1 MLCAFALL
9 AVPAGASAKSG
20 CHGRT
25 VSPHGNSE
33 ADQYTET
40 IPGACG
46 NHRPNPGNPA
56 GSSSGAV
63 PPNGAVPARTVARLE
78 SLGQAGRN
86 AAALA
91 QANAPAGTRGQASR
105 EGANPASAGEAGEDG
120 GALSGVSKA
129 LGGGSGGGEGMGLAL
144 PLVLAGTL
152 LAGLAYWLMRRRR
165 AGPAS

>member
-1 MLCAFALL
+1 MLCALMLL
-9 AVPAGASAKSG
+9 AMPAGASAKAG
-20 CHGRT
+20 CHRTT

-33 ADQYTET
+33 ADQYSET

-46 NHRPNPGNPA
+46 SHRPNTGNPT
-56 GSSSGAV
+56 GSANGAV
-63 PPNGAVPARTVARLE
+63 PPNGAVPAQTVQRLE
-78 SLGQAGRN
+78 SLGRAGRN

-105 EGANPASAGEAGEDG
+105 EGANPASAGEAGENG

-129 LGGGSGGGEGMGLAL
+129 LGGSSGDGEGMGLVL

-152 LAGLAYWLMRRRR
+152 IAGLVYWLMRRRR